1 MDIGLKTDIHNH
13 ILPGV
18 DDGAN
23 SMDSSVRILS
33 RLQEVGVNKF
43 VLTPHVSGGLYP
55 NTPEMLRSAFDTF
68 KASLPED
75 FSDLEFHLASEHMLD
90 EFFDDIKNP
99 LTFPDGKTILIEMSY
114 YSRSYNLLD
123 DVFRL
128 VQDGYKPVLAHPE
141 RYEFYYSSGSKVSSL
156 PELEKLITM
165 GCRLQLNVQSLTG
178 CYGKRSLDNL
188 RYLLDHDMYS
198 FVATDIH
205 RSSQLDKFIE
215 FDIDANQMD
224 KVRALARNNG
234 TLLQ

>member
-55 NTPEMLRSAFDTF
+55 NTPEMLRPAFDTF

-224 KVRALARNNG
+224 KVRALARNND